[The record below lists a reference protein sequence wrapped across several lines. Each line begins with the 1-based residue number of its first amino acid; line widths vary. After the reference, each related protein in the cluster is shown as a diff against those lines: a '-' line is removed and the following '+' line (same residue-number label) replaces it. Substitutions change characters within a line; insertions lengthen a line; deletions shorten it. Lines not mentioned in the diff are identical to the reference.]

1 MHGSKCEKQLVIL
14 KLPHINSLYK
24 AVRQRANVYKEIH
37 ISKRVYHL
45 IILLKDYYI
54 IIFSPFS
61 VLSLTFVMFLVFIC
75 NVCAQQASLSFG
87 SK

>member
-54 IIFSPFS
+54 IIFFP
-61 VLSLTFVMFLVFIC
+61 VLRVEPECCDVLGIHL
-75 NVCAQQASLSFG
+75 
-87 SK
+87 